1 MDEALLVD
9 LMSGLDTE
17 LLQNNYIEKDMNRG
31 KIPILNRIFSFK
43 KASIFSYEN
52 IFHNTENDEILVVN
66 ACSEDTAIDGCMAD
80 TMKSED
86 DQLYNEGLSIS
97 IFKKGFPNLV
107 KIISGI
113 TAAFVVLS
121 GIILFFVRHH
131 KIVVKLFNKKAQIIY

>member
-1 MDEALLVD
+1 MDEALIID

-31 KIPILNRIFSFK
+31 KIPMLNRIFSLK

-52 IFHNTENDEILVVN
+52 IFHNTDNGENLEVIV
-66 ACSEDTAIDGCMAD
+66 CSEAADVDGCLAD
-80 TMKSED
+80 AMKSEE
-86 DQLYNEGLSIS
+86 DQLGNEGLSIS
-97 IFKKGFPNLV
+97 IFKKGFPNLI

-131 KIVVKLFNKKAQIIY
+131 KIVVKLFNKKAQIA